1 MEKLKFT
8 KMQGIGNDYVYLYGM
23 GDALGDIPQ
32 LARIISDR
40 HFGVGSDGLIL
51 IDPSDKGGFSDAVCL
66 MPMVQSLRCVEMA
79 RVVSVN
85 MCMTK
90 DILIKRK

>member
-1 MEKLKFT
+1 MPEFSPNRNLKKSGIGMEKLKFT

-23 GDALGDIPQ
+23 GDAWGDMPQ

-51 IDPSDKGGFSDAVCL
+51 IDPSDKAD
-66 MPMVQSLRCVEMA
+66 LRFHIFI
-79 RVVSVN
+79 R
-85 MCMTK
+85 
-90 DILIKRK
+90 